1 MRKKVGNLIAIGS
14 ILLGI
19 GIILYPT
26 ISDYWNY
33 RHQTSAI
40 ADYTQGMAS
49 LDTVDYESL
58 LSEAEAYNRTLKKMV
73 GRLTPNQEEYE
84 TYEKLLDPFGTGMM
98 GHITI
103 PKIGVSLPIYHGT
116 SEGVLQI
123 GVGHVVGSSLPVG
136 GEGTHTVL
144 SGHRGLIS
152 SKLFTD
158 LDKLEIGDRFQIQV
172 LDETLI
178 YQVDKISVV
187 EPKDQ
192 EVLEIEDGKDYC
204 SLVTCTPYGINTHR
218 LVVRGCRVE
227 ETEGEPLET
236 VNHFRLRG
244 SVVIIL
250 VVVAGFLMLLAG
262 IIIRKRRKGDGK
274 YG

>member
-1 MRKKVGNLIAIGS
+1 
-14 ILLGI
+14 
-19 GIILYPT
+19 
-26 ISDYWNY
+26 
-33 RHQTSAI
+33 
-40 ADYTQGMAS
+40 
-49 LDTVDYESL
+49 
-58 LSEAEAYNRTLKKMV
+58 
-73 GRLTPNQEEYE
+73 
-84 TYEKLLDPFGTGMM
+84 
-98 GHITI
+98 
-103 PKIGVSLPIYHGT
+103 
-116 SEGVLQI
+116 
-123 GVGHVVGSSLPVG
+123 
-136 GEGTHTVL
+136 
-144 SGHRGLIS
+144 
-152 SKLFTD
+152 
-158 LDKLEIGDRFQIQV
+158 LEIGDRFQIQV

>member
-1 MRKKVGNLIAIGS
+1 MRKKVGNLLAIGS

-33 RHQTSAI
+33 RHQTRAI
-40 ADYTQGMAS
+40 ADYTEGVAS
-49 LDTVDYESL
+49 LDTVDYEAL
-58 LSEAEAYNRTLKKMV
+58 LSDAEAYNRTLKKMV
-73 GRLTPNQEEYE
+73 GRWTPTQEEYE
-84 TYEKLLDPFGTGMM
+84 YYETLLDPFGTGMM

-103 PKIGVSLPIYHGT
+103 PKIKVSLPIYHGT

-123 GVGHVVGSSLPVG
+123 GAGHIVGSSLPVG
-136 GEGTHTVL
+136 GEGTHTIL
-144 SGHRGLIS
+144 SGHRGLMS

-158 LDKLEIGDRFQIQV
+158 LDKLEVGDRFWIQV
-172 LDETLI
+172 LDKTLT
-178 YQVDKISVV
+178 YEVDKISVV

-227 ETEGEPLET
+227 ETKEEETET
-236 VNHFRLRG
+236 VEPSNVRG
-244 SVVIIL
+244 SLIKCL
-250 VVVAGFLMLLAG
+250 LGVAGVLILLTG
-262 IIIRKRRKGDGK
+262 IIRKRRKGDGK
-274 YG
+274 RA